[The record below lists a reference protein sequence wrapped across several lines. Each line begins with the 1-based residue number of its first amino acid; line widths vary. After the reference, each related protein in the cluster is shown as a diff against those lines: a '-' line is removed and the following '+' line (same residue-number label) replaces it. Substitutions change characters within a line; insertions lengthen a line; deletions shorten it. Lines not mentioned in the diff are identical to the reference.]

1 MEGSQRDDTQDWRLP
16 EDSRPPLLSELVERV
31 DEALMTARASESAVV
46 SVGAAALDAAE
57 QARKAADLAEQ
68 AADRAGAAV
77 QFGLKRDGAESEF
90 AGWPEDRQRRFSQR
104 ADRIVARLR
113 ELQRR

>member
-1 MEGSQRDDTQDWRLP
+1 MEDSQRDDTQDWLLP
-16 EDSRPPLLSELVERV
+16 EDSRPPLLSELVERI
-31 DEALMTARASESAVV
+31 DEAMAMARSSESAAM

-57 QARKAADLAEQ
+57 QARRAAELAER
-68 AADRAGAAV
+68 AADRASAALHL
-77 QFGLKRDGAESEF
+77 GLKRKAESNL

-113 ELQRR
+113 ELQSH